1 MLHFVVKNSRLLKKR
16 RNPLEYPTETILMG
30 ADNQIFQVVKNND
43 CIELLVEHFY
53 HMTSRLEVI

>member
-30 ADNQIFQVVKNND
+30 ADNQIFQVVKSNA
-43 CIELLVEHFY
+43 CIGLLV
-53 HMTSRLEVI
+53 